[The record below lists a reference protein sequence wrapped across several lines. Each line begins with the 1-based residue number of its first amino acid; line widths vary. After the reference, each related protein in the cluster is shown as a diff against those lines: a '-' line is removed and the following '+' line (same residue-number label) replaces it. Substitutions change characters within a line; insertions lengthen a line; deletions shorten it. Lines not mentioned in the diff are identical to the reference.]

1 MSGIFLTLAFIRVK
15 KSSALKHISGKISGG
30 ARGGRVNNINCDGL
44 TQSTQH
50 RKLRVC
56 VNGRHNT
63 KMEENQPTP
72 PKAHQLSKVPRGL
85 ALKTV
90 TDDLL
95 SYRVLRALHFLD
107 LRDVAA

>member
-1 MSGIFLTLAFIRVK
+1 MPSRIFQENFLA
-15 KSSALKHISGKISGG
+15 ALAGPP
-30 ARGGRVNNINCDGL
+30 VNKTNCNGL
-44 TQSTQH
+44 TQSTQPVNSEFAFMADIT
-50 RKLRVC
+50 RKWKK
-56 VNGRHNT
+56 T
-63 KMEENQPTP
+63 SPTP

-85 ALKTV
+85 ALEIV